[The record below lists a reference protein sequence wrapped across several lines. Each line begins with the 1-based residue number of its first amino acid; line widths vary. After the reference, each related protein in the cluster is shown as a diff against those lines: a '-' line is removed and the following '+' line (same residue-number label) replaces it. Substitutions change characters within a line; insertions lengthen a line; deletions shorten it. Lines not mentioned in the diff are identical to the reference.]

1 MFNCKHA
8 IEYSQQVPVPFGIGT
23 CSESLC
29 DCAIESESEDC
40 SENCIDY
47 EVKDKVLKTKGLT

>member
-23 CSESLC
+23 CSEPLC

-47 EVKDKVLKTKGLT
+47 EVKDKKLKTKN